1 MKSFAGSM
9 LLASSLLFSGAVL
22 AADATPDQVYQAAQ
36 AGNYRQAQEMMD
48 QILRDHPNSAKA
60 HFVQAELLGKQG
72 KLQQAQVELNNALR
86 LDPDQRFAK
95 PGAVDELRT
104 RISSGSSSNG
114 ASHASSAGTFG
125 GIPWGMV
132 LGIAALVIVVSLMLQ
147 ARRRAAYAA
156 ANGNPYGNGGAAGGV
171 TPYGGPPPMGPNGY
185 GPQGGYGYPG
195 AGGPGQAGGGLGSG
209 IMGGLATGAA
219 VGAGV
224 VAGEALMNRVL
235 HGGSSAA
242 AGSAGDANAT
252 RDTATGATDSNY
264 DMGGKDFGL
273 RDANSWDDDGPT
285 RKLQGNDDDGN
296 GQTWNIDYPW
306 KNNSDSSSDS
316 GGGDSWDSGGGD
328 SWDSGGGS
336 SDDDWT

>member
-1 MKSFAGSM
+1 MYPAHAKSFAGSL
-9 LLASSLLFSGAVL
+9 LLATCLLFSGSVL

-36 AGNYRQAQEMMD
+36 AGNFRQAQEMMD

-104 RISSGSSSNG
+104 RISSSNVSNG
-114 ASHASSAGTFG
+114 ASHAGGTFG

-132 LGIAALVIVVSLMLQ
+132 LGIAAVVIVVSLMLQ

-156 ANGNPYGNGGAAGGV
+156 ANRNPYDYGGGTRGA

-195 AGGPGQAGGGLGSG
+195 NAGPGQAAGGLGSG

-235 HGGSSAA
+235 HGGSSGA
-242 AGSAGDANAT
+242 AGSGVSGSDANAT
-252 RDTATGATDSNY
+252 RDTSANATDASY

-273 RDANSWDDDGPT
+273 RDADSWDDADPT
-285 RKLQGNDDDGN
+285 RKLKGNDDDGN

-306 KNNSDSSSDS
+306 NNSSDSSSDS
-316 GGGDSWDSGGGD
+316 GGD

>member
-1 MKSFAGSM
+1 MYPAHAKSFAGSL
-9 LLASSLLFSGAVL
+9 LLAACMLFSGSVL

-60 HFVQAELLGKQG
+60 HFVQAELLAKQG
-72 KLQQAQVELNNALR
+72 KLPQAQAELNNALR
-86 LDPDQRFAK
+86 LDPNQRFAK

-104 RISSGSSSNG
+104 RISAASSGV
-114 ASHASSAGTFG
+114 SHAGGTFG

-132 LGIAALVIVVSLMLQ
+132 LGIAAVVIIASLVLQ

-156 ANGNPYGNGGAAGGV
+156 AGRGPYDYGGGMRGS
-171 TPYGGPPPMGPNGY
+171 TPYGGQPPMGPTQY
-185 GPQGGYGYPG
+185 GGQGSYGYPG
-195 AGGPGQAGGGLGSG
+195 GAGPGQAGGGLGSG

-235 HGGSSAA
+235 HGGSSGTAVDTGGA
-242 AGSAGDANAT
+242 
-252 RDTATGATDSNY
+252 RDTASASNAADSSY
-264 DMGGKDFGL
+264 DMGGKGFGL
-273 RDANSWDDDGPT
+273 RDANSWDDDDPT
-285 RKLQGNDDDGN
+285 RKLKGNDDDGN

-306 KNNSDSSSDS
+306 NNSSDSS
-316 GGGDSWDSGGGD
+316 GDSGGGD

-336 SDDDWT
+336 DDDWT